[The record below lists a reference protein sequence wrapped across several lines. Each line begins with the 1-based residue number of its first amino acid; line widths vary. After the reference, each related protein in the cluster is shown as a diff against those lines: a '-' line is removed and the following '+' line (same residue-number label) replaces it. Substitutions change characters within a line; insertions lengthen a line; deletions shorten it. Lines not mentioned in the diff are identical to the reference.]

1 VAPRLPFSLAA
12 LRRLMLQVAASG
24 EGNHVLAVGGASD
37 LAPVLRQQFFR
48 GGADPSAVRL
58 GDPEGADVYVHVLA
72 GGATE
77 DDVKLLRRAS
87 RAHVPIVAVVAGA
100 PSGDV
105 AIPYV
110 LATDIVPAGQSFPLD
125 AIARTIAA
133 RLGERGAPLA
143 ARVPLIRKAVCEQ
156 LVESFARRN
165 ALLAAAVWVP
175 GRDLPVL
182 MLNELRLVLRLAQA
196 HGEDSGRE
204 RLPELLATLGAG
216 LGLRAVARDLL
227 DRLPMAGWAVQAAV
241 AYGGTLALGQAAR
254 GRFELV
260 SKPRPR
266 ASAARAAP

>member
-1 VAPRLPFSLAA
+1 VALRLPFSLAA
-12 LRRLMLQVAASG
+12 LRRLMMQVAASG
-24 EGNHVLAVGGASD
+24 EAEHVLAVGGASD

-72 GGATE
+72 GRPTE
-77 DDVKLLRRAS
+77 EDVTCLRRAS
-87 RAHVPIVAVVAGA
+87 LARVPIVAVVAGA
-100 PSGDV
+100 SSDEV

-110 LATDIVPAGQSFPLD
+110 LATDVVAAGESFPLE
-125 AIARTIAA
+125 AIAHTIAA
-133 RLGERGAPLA
+133 RLGEHGAPLA
-143 ARVPLIRKAVCEQ
+143 ARVPLLRPAVCEQ
-156 LVESFARRN
+156 LIDSFARRN

-182 MLNELRLVLRLAQA
+182 TLNELRLVLRLAQA
-196 HGEDSGRE
+196 HGDDSGRE

-227 DRLPMAGWAVQAAV
+227 DRIPVAGWAVKGAI

-254 GRFELV
+254 QRFELV
-260 SKPRPR
+260 PKLRR
-266 ASAARAAP
+266 GGAARAAP